1 MANSERELAKLNE
14 ELNNIMRQLND
25 ANTDSRETRH
35 EQKRQEALENLKR
48 VFSDRI
54 YGRLVDLCKPSQNKF
69 DVAVT
74 KVKLWYRSIFKIAL
88 DSPKTHEFNC
98 LWHSWNRMYG
108 YQILAWATLFYWNV
122 FASWISW
129 CSSD

>member
-74 KVKLWYRSIFKIAL
+74 KVKL
-88 DSPKTHEFNC
+88 
-98 LWHSWNRMYG
+98 
-108 YQILAWATLFYWNV
+108 
-122 FASWISW
+122 
-129 CSSD
+129 